1 MKKVL
6 FAVYNSPVGSIWI
19 NEAFR
24 SAFGMYGEDLE
35 PVVLFVNE
43 AVLAIRKQ
51 CKPEIIGCLPISI
64 TFKYLKKYDTQV
76 YAIKEDIGKY
86 SITEN
91 DIEPDWNLKTISK
104 EELPE
109 FIHSFDKVVFF

>member
-1 MKKVL
+1 MKKIL

-43 AVLAIRKQ
+43 AVLAVRRQ
-51 CKPEIIGCLPISI
+51 CKPEIIGCLPLSI
-64 TFKYLKKYDTQV
+64 TFKYLEKYNTQV
-76 YAIKEDIGKY
+76 YAVKEDLEKY
-86 SITEN
+86 SIKEN
-91 DIEPDWNLKTISK
+91 EIEPHWNLKTIIK

-109 FIHSFDKVVFF
+109 FVHSFDKVVFF